1 MDELSDSLER
11 FAIETLGKL
20 ICPLFFRIDLQH
32 DNLTSV
38 HMTPEEMPLHQ
49 KVLGSIGNSLFRG
62 KQKCSVVIFEDT
74 ASNSGDELRWMS
86 GSMNNL
92 LEHGTKWK

>member
-1 MDELSDSLER
+1 LDKLSNSLER
-11 FAIETLGKL
+11 FAIETLGKI
-20 ICPLFFRIDLQH
+20 ICPLFFRINFQH

-62 KQKCSVVIFEDT
+62 EEKCSVVIFEDT
-74 ASNSGDELRWMS
+74 ASNSGDELGRKS
-86 GSMNNL
+86 ESIDNL
-92 LEHGTKWK
+92 LEHGTQRK